1 MKHKTAIEKCIQML
15 ADNPASGLAD
25 EFVAKARQELRA
37 LLLLAKL
44 TVFAQGN
51 LDREVDWDAHNAKV
65 DRELA
70 RLRRLGVLPEKKP

>member
-37 LLLLAKL
+37 LLAL
-44 TVFAQGN
+44 AQG
-51 LDREVDWDAHNAKV
+51 VAKAEHLMFEPCDV
-65 DRELA
+65 HPMTYAVAGLS

>member
-1 MKHKTAIEKCIQML
+1 MKRKTAIEECIERKPMNWSIFEDARDRNAL
-15 ADNPASGLAD
+15 A
-25 EFVAKARQELRA
+25 ELRA
-37 LLLLAKL
+37 LLRLAKL